1 MEKNQREE
9 AIQFFEE
16 AFGKWNDF
24 VDCVNQVHEK
34 TANENTLQQA
44 NKILGWFQDNYSHYK
59 DFSDFE
65 MFTTKDNGEKVEL
78 DPLFDILF
86 RGCTFI
92 NIVRNLQ
99 EYLPELQQV
108 RPQLRGHLAS
118 IKKGKKA
125 NDVKS
130 EMKLD
135 KLLKT
140 LSRFHI
146 ATISLG
152 KRRKGKTPFVIDDEY
167 DVQDLLYTFL
177 KLEYDDVRK
186 EEFTPSYAGG
196 ASRIDFVLKKEKVI
210 VEAKKTSDSLTT
222 NKIGEQLI
230 IDIAKY
236 ENYPEIDTL
245 VCFIY
250 DPDYLIE
257 NSEGLKLDL
266 EKKSTAKLKV
276 LVIISPKTIS

>member
-1 MEKNQREE
+1 
-9 AIQFFEE
+9 
-16 AFGKWNDF
+16 
-24 VDCVNQVHEK
+24 
-34 TANENTLQQA
+34 
-44 NKILGWFQDNYSHYK
+44 
-59 DFSDFE
+59 
-65 MFTTKDNGEKVEL
+65 
-78 DPLFDILF
+78 
-86 RGCTFI
+86 
-92 NIVRNLQ
+92 
-99 EYLPELQQV
+99 
-108 RPQLRGHLAS
+108 
-118 IKKGKKA
+118 
-125 NDVKS
+125 
-130 EMKLD
+130 MKFD

-140 LSRFHI
+140 LNRFHI
-146 ATISLG
+146 AVISLS

-177 KLEYDDVRK
+177 KLEFDDVRK

-236 ENYPEIDTL
+236 ESYPEINTL

-266 EKKSTAKLKV
+266 EKKSTEKLKV
-276 LVIISPKTIS
+276 IVIISPKTID